1 MLMIIEK
8 KIIRIIRIISLI
20 KIYSNYFKWAVVEIF
35 KWDSLILYEIKNVG
49 IMVVSSKNRK
59 KNFKNIWVSFKF
71 QILIFNNFHKR
82 WGKVKQT
89 LFLN

>member
-1 MLMIIEK
+1 MRK

-59 KNFKNIWVSFKF
+59 KTLRIFELVSNFKY
-71 QILIFNNFHKR
+71 
-82 WGKVKQT
+82 
-89 LFLN
+89 

>member
-1 MLMIIEK
+1 MIMLMIIEK

-59 KNFKNIWVSFKF
+59 KTLRIFELVSNFKY
-71 QILIFNNFHKR
+71 
-82 WGKVKQT
+82 
-89 LFLN
+89 